1 MSPGKGTSGT
11 VGGLHPAAAS
21 GGLFGWRRHAP
32 QVATALALGMAL
44 LALLVALNLLQ
55 LTAPGP
61 AHRALRR
68 AVASLTE
75 IDSLLAV
82 HDAALRQQAGVSPDE
97 PLSLPDYPLD
107 VSLSPE
113 EAQRPAAEVRDLLLD
128 RSAEQVYQ
136 EGSAAFREEG
146 QSGDASRLSVQGA
159 VDTGLGFLTAGN
171 HDALRWATLVLAVV
185 SGVLS
190 GALILVT
197 RGYGRLRALG
207 GAVAAG
213 ITALPT
219 AGGGCAPRPWS
230 RWLGNGRLHHRPA
243 SGPGEGG
250 SVVADPQRPRLQ
262 RAGAGAPGAGRAG
275 VAAEPV
281 GSAGAA
287 SGEAEELTNRALDG
301 PGPPVYIVGGPVG
314 PNPAGIAQL
323 VEHLLPKHPGPS
335 ADRQTPNIEPE
346 QPQLSAVRGP

>member
-1 MSPGKGTSGT
+1 
-11 VGGLHPAAAS
+11 
-21 GGLFGWRRHAP
+21 
-32 QVATALALGMAL
+32 MAL

-68 AVASLTE
+68 TVASLTE

-113 EAQRPAAEVRDLLLD
+113 EAQRPATEVRDLLLD
-128 RSAEQVYQ
+128 RSAERVYQ

-146 QSGDASRLSVQGA
+146 RPGDASRLSVQGA

-197 RGYGRLRALG
+197 QGYGRLRALG
-207 GAVAAG
+207 GAVAAASLLFLLLAAAVPLVLG
-213 ITALPT
+213 FAGWGTDDYITVQLLDLAK
-219 AGGGCAPRPWS
+219 
-230 RWLGNGRLHHRPA
+230 
-243 SGPGEGG
+243 
-250 SVVADPQRPRLQ
+250 
-262 RAGAGAPGAGRAG
+262 
-275 VAAEPV
+275 
-281 GSAGAA
+281 GAA
-287 SGEAEELTNRALDG
+287 WLPIRNGLAFSGLGLALLALG
-301 PGPPVYIVGGPVG
+301 VLG
-314 PNPAGIAQL
+314 
-323 VEHLLPKHPGPS
+323 S
-335 ADRQTPNIEPE
+335 R
-346 QPQLSAVRGP
+346 LSRSGVQGLSEREKG